1 MERGAFAEKTAGQV
15 RYLYKANHPYKSSGA
30 NALQNLTLWIP
41 SASPVGSA
49 ASTPTDYLPPRPGP
63 WVIYIHG
70 GAWRDPLV
78 DAATFEPTVQH
89 LLARHAPTFA
99 HLGGIA
105 SLNYTLSPH
114 PKHPTHPSSP
124 DDPSRNA
131 AHPDHVRDVLT
142 GLAFLQRSFGF
153 GANYVLAG
161 HSCGATLAF
170 QVAMDHARWIGAE
183 AAAALAVEKPRAVL
197 GLDGLYDM
205 PVIIKD
211 PGPKHEALTGV
222 YDSFTRGAFGDD
234 EAAWHAISPVSVE
247 NWKAEWK
254 EGERAVLAQ
263 SKEDSLVPYEQTT
276 KMKAMLTLSR
286 GLGLHIREMECG
298 GDHNELWQKGD
309 RLAEIVADVVEEILS
324 PAQHL

>member
-1 MERGAFAEKTAGQV
+1 MERHAFTEKKAGDV
-15 RYLYKANHPYKSSGA
+15 RYYYKPNVSYKSQSA

-41 SASPVGSA
+41 SSSPAGSA
-49 ASTPTDYLPPRPGP
+49 ANTPTDYLPPRPGP

-78 DAATFEPTVQH
+78 DATAFEPTVEH
-89 LLARHAPTFA
+89 LLKTHASTFSK
-99 HLGGIA
+99 LGGIA

-114 PKHPTHPSSP
+114 PKHPTHASSP
-124 DDPSRNA
+124 QDPSRNA
-131 AHPDHVRDVLT
+131 RHPDHIRDVLT
-142 GLAFLQRSFGF
+142 GLAYLQQNFGF
-153 GANYVLAG
+153 GSNYVLAG

-170 QVAMDHARWIGAE
+170 QVAMDHAKWGE
-183 AAAALAVEKPRAVL
+183 AAVALRVEKPRTVV

-205 PVIIKD
+205 PGIIKE
-211 PGPKHEALTGV
+211 PGEKHAALKDV

-234 EAAWHAISPVSVE
+234 EAVWHTISPVSVE

-254 EGERAVLAQ
+254 EGTRVVLTQ

-276 KMKAMLTLSR
+276 KMLAMLTLSR
-286 GLGLHIREMECG
+286 SLGLQIKEVPCG

-309 RLAEIVADVVEEILS
+309 RLAEIVADVVEEI
-324 PAQHL
+324 ATEGAA